1 MLLEPSLMDRM
12 RAAASD
18 LKKAERRVVDFV
30 LADIDAA
37 TRMSIKDLAQSAN
50 VSEPTVMRFARRMGC
65 DGFADFK
72 LRLSQDH
79 AIARMFVL
87 NEREALPP
95 DARIVATHVYDAAA
109 QTLAHSLAQLDFA
122 ALDKAAAAIVK
133 TRRLFCMGVGGSSAI
148 IAAEAENR
156 FFRYDIAATALSDP
170 YRQRLAAALCGKDD
184 TLLLFSITGK
194 PRSVVES
201 ANVARALGATV
212 IAVTRPR
219 TPLAEECSIL
229 LPLQITDH
237 EKHLQIPSRTRYGQ
251 LLVLDCLATSVG
263 SQLLERSA
271 PKLRRARSA
280 LLSLHGPTDQQPIGD

>member
-1 MLLEPSLMDRM
+1 MLLQPSLIDRI
-12 RAAASD
+12 RDAASG
-18 LKKAERRVVDFV
+18 LKKAERRVVDIV

-87 NEREALPP
+87 NEREALPR
-95 DARIVATHVYDAAA
+95 DARIVANHVYDAAA
-109 QTLAHSLAQLDFA
+109 QTLAHSLAQLDPA
-122 ALDKAAAAIVK
+122 ALDRAAAAIIK
-133 TRRLFCMGVGGSSAI
+133 AQRLFCMGVGGSSAI

-156 FFRYDIAATALSDP
+156 FFRYDIAAVAMSDP

-184 TLLLFSITGK
+184 VLLLFSITGK

-212 IAVTRPR
+212 IAVTRPG
-219 TPLAEECSIL
+219 TPLAAECSLL
-229 LPLQITDH
+229 LPLQIVDH
-237 EKHLQIPSRTRYGQ
+237 EKYLQIPSRTRYGQ
-251 LLVLDCLATSVG
+251 LLILDCLATLVG
-263 SQLLERSA
+263 SQLLESSA
-271 PKLRRARSA
+271 HKLRRARSA